1 MVKRGVDEF
10 SIDDG
15 EPEQVDHLLFM
26 IHGIGSACDL
36 KFRTLEEV
44 GECYNRHHVDECFS
58 KHHLDERFNVHQG
71 DGKI

>member
-1 MVKRGVDEF
+1 MVKRGIDEF

-36 KFRTLEEV
+36 RFRPLEDV
-44 GECYNRHHVDECFS
+44 G
-58 KHHLDERFNVHQG
+58 
-71 DGKI
+71 